1 MVANILV
8 AHGMRKGDQNKAL
21 SEFIDGLL
29 QDETYAYE
37 LAFIESE
44 EKSVENI
51 ITNLIKKGETQFKV
65 VPLLIFSAMHYIVDI
80 PEMLRNIKQ
89 AHPNIIY
96 EISAP
101 LGTHPYMVDLV
112 EQRINDV
119 DMNKE
124 SDVAVVLIAHGSFSY
139 TKAHDELKEF
149 STKLKQDKPIYC
161 RTLYGDITFKN
172 DLDQLSRQYRHLIVV
187 PMFLYDGRLVNKVKG
202 LISEMDIANELH
214 MTPSINF
221 DPILKSIIRERLK
234 ELTV

>member
-21 SEFIDGLL
+21 GEFIDSLL

-44 EKSVENI
+44 EKSVENT
-51 ITNLIKKGETQFKV
+51 ITNLIEKGETQFKV

-149 STKLKQDKPIYC
+149 S
-161 RTLYGDITFKN
+161 ITFKN